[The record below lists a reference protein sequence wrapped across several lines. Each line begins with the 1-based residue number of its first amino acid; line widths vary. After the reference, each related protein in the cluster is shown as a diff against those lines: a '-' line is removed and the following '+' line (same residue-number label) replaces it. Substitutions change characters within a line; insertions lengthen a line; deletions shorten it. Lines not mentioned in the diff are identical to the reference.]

1 MLKKEGKSL
10 GKEKSVREDT
20 IEKRMAETQQK
31 LNDAVQK
38 YGLRSKEALQISE
51 ELDII
56 IHQLMKKKQ
65 KMKIFSPKD

>member
-1 MLKKEGKSL
+1 LLKKEGKSL

>member
-10 GKEKSVREDT
+10 GKEKSVREDK
-20 IEKRMAETQQK
+20 IERRMAETQQK
-31 LNDAVQK
+31 VKDAVRK

-65 KMKIFSPKD
+65 KNENFFT

>member
-10 GKEKSVREDT
+10 GKEQSVREDT

>member
-10 GKEKSVREDT
+10 GKEKSVREDK
-20 IEKRMAETQQK
+20 IERRMAETQQK
-31 LNDAVQK
+31 VNDAVRK

-65 KMKIFSPKD
+65 KNENFFT